1 MAAILS
7 QHASPVTRPA
17 ATTATNDAQKGRGR
31 QGNARLVVYLV
42 RLGYAAAAVLAL
54 ALLVLWASP
63 AAKTLGVEADGAVEA
78 FVAAPYVSSD
88 PSLPSA
94 ASVFQGQPSE
104 AVQQVDSF

>member
-1 MAAILS
+1 MAASFFLPT
-7 QHASPVTRPA
+7 APVTKR
-17 ATTATNDAQKGRGR
+17 ATAMPTTDAQKDARLL
-31 QGNARLVVYLV
+31 GNARLARYLV
-42 RLGYAAAAVLAL
+42 RLGYVAAAVLAL

-63 AAKTLGVEADGAVEA
+63 AAKTISIEADDAVQA
-78 FVAAPYVSSD
+78 FVAAPYESSD